1 MKIFLFNRES
11 RAACKDFKISRIV
24 QLFVFNHIFSSFY
37 AFSYLADY
45 TFLLGN
51 VLIFRIVSER
61 FSWTISLV

>member
-24 QLFVFNHIFSSFY
+24 QLFVFNYILVSPMPSPT
-37 AFSYLADY
+37 LLDY

-61 FSWTISLV
+61 FS